1 LNRFVLPLAGFVLLL
16 VVLLVGL
23 KRAPDKSIL
32 PSPLIGKP
40 VPQFTLPNLFDN
52 AQPVSS
58 ESLKGRW
65 LLVNVWGTWCVEC
78 RAEHE
83 VLLQIKQQARVPILG
98 IDWKD
103 QNEDALAWLAQLGNP
118 YERVATDRDGRV
130 AIDWG
135 VYGAPESFL
144 INPAGTVVYKHI
156 GAMTEQVW
164 QSEFLPRVNAAAGA
178 PAAPASPVSATGAP
192 GRGA

>member
-1 LNRFVLPLAGFVLLL
+1 MNRFVLPLAGFVLLL

>member
-1 LNRFVLPLAGFVLLL
+1 MNRFLLPLAGFVLLL

-23 KRAPDKSIL
+23 RRAPDKSIL

-40 VPQFTLPNLFDN
+40 VPQFTLPNLFDST
-52 AQPVSS
+52 QPVSS

-78 RAEHE
+78 RAEHQ

-103 QNEDALAWLAQLGNP
+103 QNEDAMAWLAQLGNP

-144 INPAGTVVYKHI
+144 VDPRGVVVEKLV
-156 GAMTEQVW
+156 GPMSPELW
-164 QSEFLPRVNAAAGA
+164 QGKFLPHLH
-178 PAAPASPVSATGAP
+178 AAPGGKS
-192 GRGA
+192 